1 MNKVFLAGT
10 VHQPAVT
17 ETFNNFTKT
26 TLVIECKEYFNK
38 NGCVDYKLNLVPI
51 EFFGNNQKMAEG
63 LKKNDFITVQGRVAV
78 RSYKSKAGS
87 DVTIMSIRG
96 EYGEIVTKSHET
108 KQSQQNEIVDDNI
121 PF

>member
-26 TLVIECKEYFNK
+26 TLFIECKEYFNK

-87 DVTIMSIRG
+87 DITIMSITG
-96 EYGEIVTKSHET
+96 EYIEIVNKSQET

>member
-1 MNKVFLAGT
+1 MNKVFLAGA
-10 VHQPAVT
+10 VHKPAVT

-38 NGCVDYKLNLVPI
+38 NGCVDYKLNLVPV

-78 RSYKSKAGS
+78 RSYKSKTGS
-87 DVTIMSIRG
+87 DITIMSITG
-96 EYGEIVTKSHET
+96 EYVEIINKSHDT

>member
-10 VHQPAVT
+10 VHKPAVT

-26 TLVIECKEYFNK
+26 ILVIECKEYFNK

-63 LKKNDFITVQGRVAV
+63 LKKNDFITVQGRISV

-87 DVTIMSIRG
+87 DVTIMSITG
-96 EYGEIVTKSHET
+96 EYVEIVNKSHET

>member
-1 MNKVFLAGT
+1 MNKVFLAGA
-10 VHQPAVT
+10 VNQPSVT

-51 EFFGNNQKMAEG
+51 EFFGSNQKMAEG

-87 DVTIMSIRG
+87 DITIMSITG
-96 EYGEIVTKSHET
+96 EYVEIINKSQET

>member
-10 VHQPAVT
+10 VHKPAVT

-87 DVTIMSIRG
+87 DITIMSITG
-96 EYGEIVTKSHET
+96 EYVEIVNKSQET
-108 KQSQQNEIVDDNI
+108 KQSQQSEIVDDEI

>member
-10 VHQPAVT
+10 VYQPAVT

-26 TLVIECKEYFNK
+26 ILVIECKEYFNK

-87 DVTIMSIRG
+87 DVTIMSITG
-96 EYGEIVTKSHET
+96 EYIEIINKSHGT
-108 KQSQQNEIVDDNI
+108 NQNQQNEIVDDNI

>member
-26 TLVIECKEYFNK
+26 ILVIECKEYFNK

-87 DVTIMSIRG
+87 DVTIMSITG
-96 EYGEIVTKSHET
+96 EYVEIVNKSQET
-108 KQSQQNEIVDDNI
+108 KQSQQNKIVDDNI

>member
-1 MNKVFLAGT
+1 MNKVFLAGA

-38 NGCVDYKLNLVPI
+38 NGCVDYKLNLVPV

-78 RSYKSKAGS
+78 RSYKSKTGS
-87 DVTIMSIRG
+87 DITIMSITG
-96 EYGEIVTKSHET
+96 EYVEIINKSHDT

>member
-26 TLVIECKEYFNK
+26 ILVIECKEYFNK

-87 DVTIMSIRG
+87 DITIMSIIG
-96 EYGEIVTKSHET
+96 EYVEIVNKSQET